1 MIEAAAGG
9 VSREQRIS
17 ALCAGGCAVA
27 AVGVPVCVAA
37 LWAFGSW
44 EVLAL
49 ARLIPPDIRPDM
61 EMGGGVRTWQRVTGA
76 AICLVPALLL
86 SYGLLRAR
94 RSLTAFVRGDFF
106 GADVVGGLRGYA
118 GAMFWAAVAS
128 VVSVPVLSVAISFAN
143 PPGHKELSLDLS
155 GAQVLNLLGAAILWV
170 IASAMA
176 RASSIARE
184 NEQFV

>member
-1 MIEAAAGG
+1 MANAVAGRL
-9 VSREQRIS
+9 SREQRIS
-17 ALCAGGCAVA
+17 AVCATGCGIVA
-27 AVGVPVCVAA
+27 LAVPVFVAG
-37 LWAFGSW
+37 LWATASW
-44 EVLAL
+44 ETLAL
-49 ARLIPPDIRPDM
+49 VRLIPPDILPDM
-61 EMGGGVRTWQRVTGA
+61 LMGGEAQAWQRLAGA

-94 RSLTAFVRGDFF
+94 RSLAAFVRGDFF
-106 GADVVGGLRGYA
+106 GVDVVVGLRGYA
-118 GAMFWAAVAS
+118 AATFWAAAAS
-128 VVSVPVLSVAISFAN
+128 VVSVPILSVVISFTN

>member
-1 MIEAAAGG
+1 MPRTSSAGLG
-9 VSREQRIS
+9 RSQGIS
-17 ALCAGGCAVA
+17 ALCANGCAVL
-27 AVGVPVCVAA
+27 AVVAPLA
-37 LWAFGSW
+37 VASFWAFGSW

-49 ARLIPPDIRPDM
+49 VRLIPPDILGDLP
-61 EMGGGVRTWQRVTGA
+61 GPVRAWQRITGVV
-76 AICLVPALLL
+76 ICLVPALLL

-106 GADVVGGLRGYA
+106 AADVVGGLRDYA
-118 GAMFWAAVAS
+118 AFTFWAAIAGMI
-128 VVSVPVLSVAISFAN
+128 SVPVLSVAVTWAN

-155 GAQVLNLLGAAILWV
+155 GAQVLNLLGAGILWV

>member
-1 MIEAAAGG
+1 MAEASTGGLGWESRVSAIGAAGCG
-9 VSREQRIS
+9 V
-17 ALCAGGCAVA
+17 VA
-27 AVGVPVCVAA
+27 IAAPFCVAA

-44 EVLAL
+44 ELLAL
-49 ARLIPPDIRPDM
+49 VRLIPPDIRPDM
-61 EMGGGVRTWQRVTGA
+61 EMGGGVRLWQRIVGA

-94 RSLTAFVRGDFF
+94 RSLRAFVRGDFF

-118 GAMFWAAVAS
+118 AATFWAAVAS
-128 VVSVPVLSVAISFAN
+128 VVSVPVLSVAISLAN

>member
-1 MIEAAAGG
+1 MAGVTVGG

-17 ALCAGGCAVA
+17 AVCAVGCGVV

-49 ARLIPPDIRPDM
+49 VRLIPPDIRPDM
-61 EMGGGVRTWQRVTGA
+61 EMGGAARTWQRVTGA

-94 RSLTAFVRGDFF
+94 RSLAAFARGDFF
-106 GADVVGGLRGYA
+106 GAEAVEGLRGYA
-118 GAMFWAAVAS
+118 AATFWAAAAS
-128 VVSVPVLSVAISFAN
+128 VVSVPVLSVAISLAN

-155 GAQVLNLLGAAILWV
+155 GAQLLNLLGAAILWV

-176 RASSIARE
+176 RASSIALE